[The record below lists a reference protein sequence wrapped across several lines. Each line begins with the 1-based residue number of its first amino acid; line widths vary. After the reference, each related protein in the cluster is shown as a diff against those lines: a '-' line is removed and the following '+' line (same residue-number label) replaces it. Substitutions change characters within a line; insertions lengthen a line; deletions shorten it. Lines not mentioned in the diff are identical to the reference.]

1 MLTRN
6 RHSKKKPLAPRP
18 SAPATWKLQDAKA
31 RFSEV
36 VRRAQAE
43 GPQRVTV
50 HGKAAVVIVSAEK
63 YAKSQA
69 PAQDKRTGAEL
80 IKAMQQARKLG
91 LKLKPARFYLSARP
105 PIDFSD
111 GER

>member
-6 RHSKKKPLAPRP
+6 RRSKKPTIPGV
-18 SAPATWKLQDAKA
+18 WKLQDAKA

-36 VRRAQAE
+36 VRRARTE

-50 HGKAAVVIVSAEK
+50 HDKEAVVVVSAEEF
-63 YAKSQA
+63 AKGR
-69 PAQDKRTGAEL
+69 PEDTRTGADL
-80 IKAMQQARKLG
+80 IPIMQKGRKLG
-91 LKLKPARFYLSARP
+91 LKLKPFRYYPKVRP

-111 GER
+111 QGQ